1 MYFSHLSSTYLNLSL
16 SIANDISTSLYIYVY
31 LLYLYIYIYINI
43 NIIKVNEVTMIMLE
57 IMQLKSIFDTYQLI
71 ILLSSNNN
79 IIETNILI
87 YILF

>member
-31 LLYLYIYIYINI
+31 LLYLYIYINI

-79 IIETNILI
+79 IIETNILL
-87 YILF
+87 YILFQ